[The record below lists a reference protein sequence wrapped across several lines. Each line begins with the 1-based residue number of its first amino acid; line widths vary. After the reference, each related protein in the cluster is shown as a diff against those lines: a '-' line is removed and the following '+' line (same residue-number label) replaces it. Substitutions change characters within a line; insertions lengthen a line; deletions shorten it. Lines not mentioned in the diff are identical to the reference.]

1 MFKET
6 DVGNPNKPLISGN
19 SNGHNEDDIIPN
31 IGNWILGTWPVL
43 PVHILT
49 SLVPSWFLLFLA
61 SMCFPSGE
69 DCFLANP
76 HVLCVDSSRMLL
88 FMLLLHHRNLPI
100 FTTVSKP
107 GFPTK
112 PCSNTMPL

>member
-49 SLVPSWFLLFLA
+49 SLVPS
-61 SMCFPSGE
+61 
-69 DCFLANP
+69 
-76 HVLCVDSSRMLL
+76 
-88 FMLLLHHRNLPI
+88 
-100 FTTVSKP
+100 
-107 GFPTK
+107 
-112 PCSNTMPL
+112 